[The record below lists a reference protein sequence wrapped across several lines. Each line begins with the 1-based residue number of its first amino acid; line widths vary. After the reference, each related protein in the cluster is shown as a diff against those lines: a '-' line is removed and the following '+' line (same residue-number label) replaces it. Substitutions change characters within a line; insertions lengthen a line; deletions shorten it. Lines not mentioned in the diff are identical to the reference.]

1 MSSVDDIM
9 AVLLEAPS
17 TNNTSTTN
25 STSSTPKSTSSK
37 PGRGRPATRSA
48 NKQINSSITITSK
61 PERNITISSKP
72 TNTKPQRAS
81 SAQQKE
87 LENKENKVVEETKQV
102 GKRVDEVDKV
112 NKQMENKM
120 AKENKTTGKK
130 QQLQEMGAWHTSRLE
145 LEFVKVKTQFCFT
158 IKCIIS
164 LGKSKD

>member
-17 TNNTSTTN
+17 TNNTSTTTN
-25 STSSTPKSTSSK
+25 STTSTPKSTSSK
-37 PGRGRPATRSA
+37 PGRGRPATRSV
-48 NKQINSSITITSK
+48 NKQISSSITITSK
-61 PERNITISSKP
+61 P
-72 TNTKPQRAS
+72 TNTKTQRAS

-87 LENKENKVVEETKQV
+87 LENKENKVVEEIKQV
-102 GKRVDEVDKV
+102 GKRDDKV

-130 QQLQEMGAWHTSRLE
+130 QQLQEIGAWHTSRLE
-145 LEFVKVKTQFCFT
+145 LEFVKVKAQFCFT

>member
-17 TNNTSTTN
+17 TNSTSTTN
-25 STSSTPKSTSSK
+25 STTSTPKSTSSK

-145 LEFVKVKTQFCFT
+145 LEFVKVKTQLCFT

>member
-17 TNNTSTTN
+17 TNKTSTITN
-25 STSSTPKSTSSK
+25 STTSTPKSTSSK
-37 PGRGRPATRSA
+37 PGRGRPATRSV
-48 NKQINSSITITSK
+48 NKQISSSITITSK
-61 PERNITISSKP
+61 P
-72 TNTKPQRAS
+72 TNTKTQRAS

-102 GKRVDEVDKV
+102 GKREDKVDKV

-120 AKENKTTGKK
+120 AKESKTTGKK

-145 LEFVKVKTQFCFT
+145 LEFVKV
-158 IKCIIS
+158 
-164 LGKSKD
+164 

>member
-1 MSSVDDIM
+1 M
-9 AVLLEAPS
+9 
-17 TNNTSTTN
+17 
-25 STSSTPKSTSSK
+25 
-37 PGRGRPATRSA
+37 
-48 NKQINSSITITSK
+48 
-61 PERNITISSKP
+61 
-72 TNTKPQRAS
+72 
-81 SAQQKE
+81 
-87 LENKENKVVEETKQV
+87 VEETKQV
-102 GKRVDEVDKV
+102 GKRVDEVHKV

>member
-17 TNNTSTTN
+17 TNNTSTTTN
-25 STSSTPKSTSSK
+25 STTSTPKSTSSRA
-37 PGRGRPATRSA
+37 GRGRPATRSA

-61 PERNITISSKP
+61 PERNITITSKP
-72 TNTKPQRAS
+72 TNTKLQRAS

-87 LENKENKVVEETKQV
+87 LENKVVEETKQV

>member
-48 NKQINSSITITSK
+48 SKQINSSITITSK

-72 TNTKPQRAS
+72 SNTKPQRAS

-102 GKRVDEVDKV
+102 GKREGKVDKV

-145 LEFVKVKTQFCFT
+145 LEFVKV
-158 IKCIIS
+158 
-164 LGKSKD
+164 

>member
-17 TNNTSTTN
+17 TNNTSTTTN
-25 STSSTPKSTSSK
+25 STTSTPKSTCSK
-37 PGRGRPATRSA
+37 PGQGRPATRSV
-48 NKQINSSITITSK
+48 NKQISSSITITSK
-61 PERNITISSKP
+61 P
-72 TNTKPQRAS
+72 TNTKTQRAS

-102 GKRVDEVDKV
+102 GKREDKVDKV

-158 IKCIIS
+158 FKCNIS

>member
-17 TNNTSTTN
+17 TNNTSTTTN
-25 STSSTPKSTSSK
+25 STTSTPKSTSSK
-37 PGRGRPATRSA
+37 PGRGRPATRSV
-48 NKQINSSITITSK
+48 NKQISSSITITSK
-61 PERNITISSKP
+61 P
-72 TNTKPQRAS
+72 TNTKTQRAS

-87 LENKENKVVEETKQV
+87 LGNKETKVVEETKQV
-102 GKRVDEVDKV
+102 GKTDDKV

-130 QQLQEMGAWHTSRLE
+130 QQLQEIGAWHTSRLE
-145 LEFVKVKTQFCFT
+145 LEFVKVKAQFCFT

>member
-17 TNNTSTTN
+17 TNNTSTTTN
-25 STSSTPKSTSSK
+25 STTSTPKSTSSK
-37 PGRGRPATRSA
+37 PGRGRPATRSV
-48 NKQINSSITITSK
+48 NKQISSSITITSK
-61 PERNITISSKP
+61 P
-72 TNTKPQRAS
+72 TNTKTQRAS

-102 GKRVDEVDKV
+102 GKRDDKVDKV

-130 QQLQEMGAWHTSRLE
+130 QQLQEMGTWHTSRLE
-145 LEFVKVKTQFCFT
+145 LEFVKVKTKF
-158 IKCIIS
+158 
-164 LGKSKD
+164 

>member
-102 GKRVDEVDKV
+102 GKREGKVDKV

>member
-87 LENKENKVVEETKQV
+87 LENKENKVVVETKQV
-102 GKRVDEVDKV
+102 GKREGKVDKV

-145 LEFVKVKTQFCFT
+145 LEFVKV
-158 IKCIIS
+158 
-164 LGKSKD
+164 

>member
-17 TNNTSTTN
+17 TNNTSTTTN
-25 STSSTPKSTSSK
+25 STTSTPKSTSSK
-37 PGRGRPATRSA
+37 PGRGRPATRSV
-48 NKQINSSITITSK
+48 NKQISSSITITSK
-61 PERNITISSKP
+61 P
-72 TNTKPQRAS
+72 TNTKTQRAS

-87 LENKENKVVEETKQV
+87 LENKENKVVEEIKQV
-102 GKRVDEVDKV
+102 GKRDDKV

-158 IKCIIS
+158 FKCNIS

>member
-37 PGRGRPATRSA
+37 PERGRPATRSA

-102 GKRVDEVDKV
+102 GKREDKVNKV

-145 LEFVKVKTQFCFT
+145 LEFVKV
-158 IKCIIS
+158 
-164 LGKSKD
+164 